1 MWCSVADESTCL
13 GVVMPVYVLV
23 AAEGQPELRDAPL
36 AEHLEDHS
44 LVDDGTRTSTSAAV
58 LGVVQPPRVAF
69 RHVLAEVVV
78 VRPAGGRE
86 SQQQLLE
93 RTTVTVVK
101 SGGLTPSPARRREE
115 KRKRKGRTGTCPV
128 VRVRRL
134 GGHVLVQAPPE
145 PGRVGLLGEEELVL
159 LPAREHLDE
168 GAVAGRGHAA
178 LDRLPR
184 HDRVPFRRLQR
195 PQVEQLGELE
205 EWKEGIQV
213 KPLAVSLTLVCGF
226 YLVHLVG
233 VGGRQG
239 RGEVLAEPGT
249 VRRPDLLPLGGA
261 PRSQQEAQAPR
272 RAARAADLPARLLGP
287 CSRGHGRRRR
297 LNEVFDVDTGPGRL
311 ARPARAAV

>member
-1 MWCSVADESTCL
+1 M
-13 GVVMPVYVLV
+13 
-23 AAEGQPELRDAPL
+23 
-36 AEHLEDHS
+36 
-44 LVDDGTRTSTSAAV
+44 
-58 LGVVQPPRVAF
+58 
-69 RHVLAEVVV
+69 
-78 VRPAGGRE
+78 
-86 SQQQLLE
+86 
-93 RTTVTVVK
+93 
-101 SGGLTPSPARRREE
+101 
-115 KRKRKGRTGTCPV
+115 

-168 GAVAGRGHAA
+168 GAVAGRGDAA

-239 RGEVLAEPGT
+239 VVQRRGEVLAELGT
-249 VRRPDLLPLGGA
+249 LRHPDLLPLGGA
-261 PRSQQEAQAPR
+261 PRSKQEAQEPR

-287 CSRGHGRRRR
+287 RSRGHGRRR
-297 LNEVFDVDTGPGRL
+297 LNKMFAVYTGPGRL
-311 ARPARAAV
+311 ARPAHAAV